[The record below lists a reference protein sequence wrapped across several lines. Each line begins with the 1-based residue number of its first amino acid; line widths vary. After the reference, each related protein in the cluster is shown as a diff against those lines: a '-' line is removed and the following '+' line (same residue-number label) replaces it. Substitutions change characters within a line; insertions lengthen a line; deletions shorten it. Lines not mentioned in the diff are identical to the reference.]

1 MNGGRVVA
9 DEVSGRSVG
18 THVGTCAEKHKTLAD
33 DLWSSTRV
41 FTVGLTGFEP
51 ATPCPPVSRE
61 PSLLGAT
68 DVACRPESSTEQV
81 EQAGTLIT
89 AGGLC
94 ISAGQSTAPL
104 PRRRLFQV
112 CLVIA
117 NLPTGPDHFGE
128 VLRSREQVES
138 RSHRAPSDP
147 VGLRNLPHSGR
158 YGTEGPQN
166 VRREPSHKFVQLHQ
180 TAPTPDDSHH
190 CLDRLSR

>member
-1 MNGGRVVA
+1 MVIYQGLYG
-9 DEVSGRSVG
+9 
-18 THVGTCAEKHKTLAD
+18 
-33 DLWSSTRV
+33 
-41 FTVGLTGFEP
+41 VGLTGFEP

-112 CLVIA
+112 CPVIA

-128 VLRSREQVES
+128 VLRFREQAES
-138 RSHRAPSDP
+138 SAVGPCRAGEPAALRSLRNGGAAKTFAENHRISLSSSTKPRRLPTIRTIALSASVDETRRRAPSPSCPLDDVLQ
-147 VGLRNLPHSGR
+147 VGGI
-158 YGTEGPQN
+158 
-166 VRREPSHKFVQLHQ
+166 
-180 TAPTPDDSHH
+180 
-190 CLDRLSR
+190 CWLDELS